1 MWQVFWD
8 RHGHLSWLCQIIC
21 LKDLYWPVI
30 FSTKTCPNPK
40 SRLKF
45 SVPSPTVV
53 SVVSL
58 SHQKTYPVYLFCEK
72 KLVSSLSSSLTHP
85 IPWHL
90 DPSAN
95 FSFCILTRLQTHPLA
110 SWPVCKLFLWHLAWI
125 VCEIFFWHL
134 AILHRFSGVWQF
146 QFNCNILRNFFAS
159 KSWILQ
165 RLISIQRCIPL

>member
-1 MWQVFWD
+1 MPKMAILAGVSKRFIPWNVWQVFWD

-21 LKDLYWPVI
+21 LKFLYWPVI
-30 FSTKTCPNPK
+30 FSTKNCPNPK

-58 SHQKTYPVYLFCEK
+58 THQKNYPVYLSCER
-72 KLVSSLSSSLTHP
+72 KLVSSLSLSLTYP
-85 IPWHL
+85 ILWHL

-110 SWPVCKLFLWHLAWI
+110 SWPVCKLFLWHLELSAK
-125 VCEIFFWHL
+125 FSL
-134 AILHRFSGVWQF
+134 AS
-146 QFNCNILRNFFAS
+146 CTS
-159 KSWILQ
+159 S
-165 RLISIQRCIPL
+165 